1 MQQQKPAIDQTGA
14 DQGPAASEARWL
26 DEAQQRIRYHFRH
39 SQLLLT
45 ALTHSSGAAHAL
57 ASNERL
63 EFLGDSIL
71 GLVAC
76 EYLFRHFP
84 ESQEGEL
91 TRIKSVAVSR
101 QTCARLAGQLGLE
114 HVLILGKGMT
124 HHGGPPP
131 PSALANAFESVVGAI
146 YLDGGMSAARDF
158 ILPLLEPE
166 IRDAHLGG
174 VGVNHKSQLQQLAQR
189 RYGAT
194 PTYQILD
201 EKGPD
206 HQKCFKV
213 VARIASQPY
222 TPAWGMTKKDAEQR
236 AALNA
241 LSEILGQ
248 PIPFAT
254 D

>member
-1 MQQQKPAIDQTGA
+1 MPGDQAIEVPGLR
-14 DQGPAASEARWL
+14 PSEEGWL
-26 DEAQQRIRYHFRH
+26 DEAQRRIGYYFRDPA
-39 SQLLLT
+39 LLRT
-45 ALTHSSGAAHAL
+45 ALTHSSGATHTL

-76 EYLFRHFP
+76 EYLFHNFP

-91 TRIKSVAVSR
+91 TRIKSVVVSR
-101 QTCARLAGQLGLE
+101 QTCAQHSERIGLAQF
-114 HVLILGKGMT
+114 LILGKGMT

-131 PSALANAFESVVGAI
+131 ASALANAFESVVGAI
-146 YLDGGMSAARDF
+146 YLDGGMEPARGF
-158 ILPLLEPE
+158 ILQYLEPV
-166 IRDAHLGG
+166 IADASNGG
-174 VGVNHKSQLQQLAQR
+174 VGANHKSQLQQLAQR
-189 RYGAT
+189 RFGAT

-213 VARIASQPY
+213 VARIAAQPY